1 MRKMTTLEYLL
12 HGPQYQPGQPHAH
25 GNGHQAPAI
34 TIRPRKAR
42 EPREPREPRDRAGT
56 WLRAA
61 GISLAGLAAAAAA
74 VSYWAQFEFIL
85 NVKHQK
91 IISYVQAGIP
101 DAGALV
107 FACLGIALALHGKRA
122 IRPRFLNLA
131 CVGLSIGMNAL
142 AATAG
147 WKPAAVWVMP
157 AVVYAV
163 ASDTLIGVLRAY
175 AIAWH
180 TALNAT
186 LAADDSTPLQ
196 VIGAFLLWMLRLA
209 MDPGGTVRGFRA
221 WVLSTPASPRPRPV
235 AVTAARVI
243 APRRPKAIASGPR
256 DGTKTSRF
264 LALVADRYGP
274 LDRFPLD
281 RVSPVSGELAPEV
294 GLDTAA
300 ARGAL
305 GKAARAAQNG
315 GHRLCPASRPCWF
328 LSSC

>member
-1 MRKMTTLEYLL
+1 MKKITTLEYLL
-12 HGPQYQPGQPHAH
+12 HGPQYQPEQPPAH
-25 GNGHQAPAI
+25 GNGQQAPAV
-34 TIRPRKAR
+34 TVRPHKVR
-42 EPREPREPRDRAGT
+42 EHREPRDRAGT

-85 NVKHQK
+85 NVRHQK
-91 IISYVQAGIP
+91 IISYIQAGIP

-142 AATAG
+142 AAIAG
-147 WKPAAVWVMP
+147 WKPTAVWVMP

-175 AIAWH
+175 AIARH
-180 TALNAT
+180 KALNAT

-196 VIGAFLLWMLRLA
+196 VIGTFLLWVLRLV

-221 WVLSTPASPRPRPV
+221 WVLSTPASPRPRPG
-235 AVTAARVI
+235 AVTAAKVI
-243 APRRPKAIASGPR
+243 SPGKPKAIGSGPR
-256 DGTKTSRF
+256 EGTKTARMIA
-264 LALVADRYGP
+264 LAAAERDLMTIPQNEIAR
-274 LDRFPLD
+274 
-281 RVSPVSGELAPEV
+281 LATAKAAEV
-294 GLDTAA
+294 GLD
-300 ARGAL
+300 G
-305 GKAARAAQNG
+305 GAARAALARHVRNLQNG
-315 GHRLCPASRPCWF
+315 GDH
-328 LSSC
+328 

>member
-12 HGPQYQPGQPHAH
+12 HGSEYQPGQAHAN

-42 EPREPREPRDRAGT
+42 ASREPRDRAGT

-74 VSYWAQFEFIL
+74 VSYWAQFTFIDH
-85 NVKHQK
+85 VKHQK
-91 IISYVQAGIP
+91 VISYVQAGIP

-142 AATAG
+142 AAIAG
-147 WKPAAVWVMP
+147 WKPTAVWVMP

-175 AIAWH
+175 AIARH
-180 TALNAT
+180 KALHAT

-196 VIGAFLLWMLRLA
+196 VIGAFLLWVLRLA
-209 MDPGGTVRGFRA
+209 LDPPGTIRGFRA
-221 WVLSTPASPRPRPV
+221 WVLGTPASPRPWPV
-235 AVTAARVI
+235 AVTTTKVI
-243 APRRPKAIASGPR
+243 SPRKPKAIASGPR
-256 DGTKTSRF
+256 EGTKTARMIA
-264 LALVADRYGP
+264 LAAAERDLLTIPQNEIAR
-274 LDRFPLD
+274 
-281 RVSPVSGELAPEV
+281 LATAKAAEV
-294 GLDTAA
+294 GLD
-300 ARGAL
+300 G
-305 GKAARAAQNG
+305 GAARAALARHVRNLQNG
-315 GHRLCPASRPCWF
+315 GDHLCPPSRPCWF
-328 LSSC
+328 SSCC

>member
-12 HGPQYQPGQPHAH
+12 HGPAYQPGQPPAN
-25 GNGHQAPAI
+25 GNGQQAPAI
-34 TIRPRKAR
+34 TVRPRKVS
-42 EPREPREPRDRAGT
+42 EPRELRDGAGT

-91 IISYVQAGIP
+91 IISYIQAGIP

-142 AATAG
+142 AAIAG

-175 AIAWH
+175 AIARH
-180 TALNAT
+180 QALHAT

-196 VIGAFLLWMLRLA
+196 VIGAFLLWVLRLV

-221 WVLSTPASPRPRPV
+221 WVLSTPASPRPRAV
-235 AVTAARVI
+235 ALTAARVI
-243 APRRPKAIASGPR
+243 SPRKPKAIASGPR
-256 DGTKTSRF
+256 EGTKTARMIA
-264 LALVADRYGP
+264 LAAAERDLMTIPQNEIAR
-274 LDRFPLD
+274 
-281 RVSPVSGELAPEV
+281 LATAKAAEV
-294 GLDTAA
+294 GLD
-300 ARGAL
+300 G
-305 GKAARAAQNG
+305 GAARAALARHVRNLQNG
-315 GHRLCPASRPCWF
+315 GDH
-328 LSSC
+328 